1 MIDGEDVLT
10 IGSRYTGLGSPPE
23 TSRQPS
29 TESNTT
35 MTIQISPDGFFT
47 ALWAVNKQGQQV
59 FPFLQGKRGTTARGF
74 DITLTGK
81 KEDYHLADLDRLL
94 QHIAD
99 GDFNAV
105 GRVRMKPRSG
115 GNSNGF
121 AIRHATMNEALAA
134 EIARRGHR

>member
-1 MIDGEDVLT
+1 
-10 IGSRYTGLGSPPE
+10 
-23 TSRQPS
+23 
-29 TESNTT
+29 

-47 ALWAVNKQGQQV
+47 ALWAVNKQGEQV
-59 FPFLQGKRGTTARGF
+59 FPCLQGKRGMTARGF

-81 KEDYHLADLDRLL
+81 KEDYHLVDLDRLI

-99 GDFNAV
+99 GDFNTV

-115 GNSNGF
+115 GSSNGF